1 VGGGVAWERRSGAA
15 AALREGFG
23 GGGVGGGRGRHP
35 SWGGWRPSRGALGGG
50 GGAWGLRSAE
60 VGGAPS
66 GGGLEMRDGAERK
79 MSRAGC
85 PLASIKQ

>member
-1 VGGGVAWERRSGAA
+1 M
-15 AALREGFG
+15 
-23 GGGVGGGRGRHP
+23 
-35 SWGGWRPSRGALGGG
+35 GGWRPSRGALGGG